1 MPPKLTSSD
10 DPAPEIGGGRGV
22 EVGLAHLLVGDEVG
36 EEGRAALGAEL
47 HRAGGEPAHAR
58 LDVLDQRLAA
68 LAERARGRRGVV
80 EVEVDLRG
88 RGDGELGEVVHH
100 RRAVLGVLHQPLDA
114 VQQVVLEGRLG
125 VGAQPPQPAG
135 DLDLHLLRLA
145 LRAEGADAL
154 DLGGPDHVLLLEL
167 AADEGAHVAPLG
179 HLLVVGRA
187 ALGERDQRQRAV
199 AALDH
204 HGARAHAAV
213 AEEAGARERRRLEG
227 DVLQSP
233 GELDDREGVALED
246 VHAGHVRRLL
256 SGPGCPRPRARHGR
270 R

>member
-10 DPAPEIGGGRGV
+10 DPAAEIGGGRGV
-22 EVGLAHLLVGDEVG
+22 EVGLAHLLVGDEIG
-36 EEGRAALGAEL
+36 EEGRAAFGAEL

-100 RRAVLGVLHQPLDA
+100 RRPVLGVLHQPLDA

-167 AADEGAHVAPLG
+167 AADEGAHVAPLRRPA
-179 HLLVVGRA
+179 GR
-187 ALGERDQRQRAV
+187 RPSRARRTGS
-199 AALDH
+199 ATACRR
-204 HGARAHAAV
+204 GSRSPRCASARR
-213 AEEAGARERRRLEG
+213 GRRR
-227 DVLQSP
+227 
-233 GELDDREGVALED
+233 
-246 VHAGHVRRLL
+246 
-256 SGPGCPRPRARHGR
+256 GPSPRASPA
-270 R
+270 